1 MPRTTPSWA
10 TIWRTLAVAIVI
22 VPADALPGTLIS
34 AAELNSDATTLDIPR
49 LIAALA
55 DDDFDVR
62 KQAAQRLAGLA
73 NQPEQREPLAR
84 AVRAE
89 LDRVETPYE
98 ARRQLGRLARGLPTV
113 KAETPKAIS
122 DDDLDRLIE
131 QLDGD
136 TYAVRIGA
144 AAKVASLVEQP
155 GIACRTVER
164 LRPLLRGPTLSRQ
177 TRERLEPI
185 WDRAQLVWLTSE
197 PSTWQWTRVEPE
209 QIDDWLDRLV
219 RPVPPPVAEE
229 SLQEA
234 RARLERKRRL
244 AGRETAEAQLLV
256 LLARDDQTARVTAA
270 IDERLAAGRI
280 DDDARQRLT
289 DLADWTRPWLAIE
302 SWSERKMMSL
312 VELPVGT
319 AYQLPMAPKTT
330 LFDRVD
336 NDQAHCVSDGVLR
349 PGSYPTGV
357 LFPHPSFLK
366 SDWQFLIL
374 SLPTPRSRLA
384 YHYQIKANRERRL
397 PELSERTL
405 SRLAAEKR
413 PLKQAELLMLT
424 SLDQHAVSRFAGKY
438 LVAVGDPPPP
448 DKKEQERAGRGS
460 PYANFCNMLVEIGT
474 HEAVPGI
481 LAAIKSGSLHKPTAT
496 SPENWPWIAALAI
509 LASDPGPDADHLLPQ
524 LIKRTDPLILNSQF
538 PCDVGAT
545 AAAILVDRHSIPL
558 EKFGLELADD
568 PMLAEFGGIGY
579 RFNPPEMR
587 QKVVQWWERRK
598 SAGH

>member
-62 KQAAQRLAGLA
+62 KQAAQRLAGPA
-73 NQPEQREPLAR
+73 KQPEQREPLAR

-144 AAKVASLVEQP
+144 AAKVASLVDQP
-155 GIACRTVER
+155 SIACRTVER

-289 DLADWTRPWLAIE
+289 
-302 SWSERKMMSL
+302 
-312 VELPVGT
+312 
-319 AYQLPMAPKTT
+319 
-330 LFDRVD
+330 
-336 NDQAHCVSDGVLR
+336 
-349 PGSYPTGV
+349 
-357 LFPHPSFLK
+357 
-366 SDWQFLIL
+366 
-374 SLPTPRSRLA
+374 
-384 YHYQIKANRERRL
+384 
-397 PELSERTL
+397 
-405 SRLAAEKR
+405 
-413 PLKQAELLMLT
+413 
-424 SLDQHAVSRFAGKY
+424 
-438 LVAVGDPPPP
+438 
-448 DKKEQERAGRGS
+448 
-460 PYANFCNMLVEIGT
+460 
-474 HEAVPGI
+474 
-481 LAAIKSGSLHKPTAT
+481 
-496 SPENWPWIAALAI
+496 
-509 LASDPGPDADHLLPQ
+509 
-524 LIKRTDPLILNSQF
+524 
-538 PCDVGAT
+538 
-545 AAAILVDRHSIPL
+545 
-558 EKFGLELADD
+558 
-568 PMLAEFGGIGY
+568 
-579 RFNPPEMR
+579 
-587 QKVVQWWERRK
+587 
-598 SAGH
+598 